1 MKYLR
6 HLPGC
11 CHTEYSVCQFNDY
24 VAGKVTDSTTGIGI
38 QATPTVS
45 ATMDVKDGQVK

>member
-1 MKYLR
+1 MKYQYQVVVL
-6 HLPGC
+6 LK
-11 CHTEYSVCQFNDY
+11 YSVCQFNDY